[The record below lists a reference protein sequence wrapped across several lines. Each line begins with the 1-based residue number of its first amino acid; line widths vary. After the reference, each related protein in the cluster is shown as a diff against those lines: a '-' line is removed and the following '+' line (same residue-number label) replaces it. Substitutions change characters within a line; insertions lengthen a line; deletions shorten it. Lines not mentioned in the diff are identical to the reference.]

1 MMNLAKYFAIASCAV
16 FALSESAS
24 AQFSYGQRPIY
35 GQVPFPINRNPTIA
49 PGLSLQ
55 QYAYNVSV
63 LGRAYRGVPPYAL
76 GYNPYPQYVNYG
88 PVYGT
93 RAFRP
98 AFYGGYTPAYASGAL
113 TPYSTGYGYY
123 GIPYYGI
130 TPSYGVVPYYGGNA
144 YVGGYTFG
152 GVDPLTGRV
161 LTGY

>member
-1 MMNLAKYFAIASCAV
+1 MIIIAKRFAIACCAV
-16 FALSESAS
+16 IALSQPAW
-24 AQFSYGQRPIY
+24 AQYSFGQRPIY

-98 AFYGGYTPAYASGAL
+98 AFYGGYKPAYTSVAL
-113 TPYSTGYGYY
+113 TPYGTGYGD
-123 GIPYYGI
+123 
-130 TPSYGVVPYYGGNA
+130 S
-144 YVGGYTFG
+144 
-152 GVDPLTGRV
+152 
-161 LTGY
+161 